1 MIEPCARVTASSF
14 RRLDP
19 LRDGGWDRIISK
31 HPEATVFHSSHWA
44 KVLSETYEFTPQYH
58 VRDGGKGAEEA
69 FCLMEIRSW
78 LTGRRAVSLPFT
90 DRCEPLLYESG
101 FQAAV
106 AAAREFGTAAN
117 LKKIE
122 FRGVPAEIAGQ
133 GPAQFLEHS
142 LDLSPGSERLFDC
155 FESSVRRAI
164 RKAEKSGVHVT
175 IERSIESIREYFFLH
190 CITRRKHGVPPPPF
204 RFFENIYK
212 HLINAGLGFVALA
225 RTGGDAL
232 AGAVFFHFRGK
243 AEYKFGASSG
253 ALEAVRPSN
262 AVMWKAIQHLAET
275 GCQRL
280 SLGRTS
286 IRNEG
291 LRRYKLGW
299 GTKETELRYLKI
311 SPYNGEYL
319 PDSDLAQGFHTKL
332 LRMLPPILFQRV
344 GASLYRH
351 IG

>member
-1 MIEPCARVTASSF
+1 MIKPCARVTASSF

-19 LRDGGWDRIISK
+19 LRDGEWDRIISK
-31 HPEATVFHSSHWA
+31 HPGATVFHSSRWA
-44 KVLSETYEFTPQYH
+44 KVLSETYEFTPHYYVQ
-58 VRDGGKGAEEA
+58 DGERGEDEA

-101 FQAAV
+101 FDAAV
-106 AAAREFGTAAN
+106 AVARELGIAAN

-142 LDLSPGSERLFDC
+142 VDLSPGAERLFEC
-155 FESSVRRAI
+155 FESSVRRAV

-175 IERSIESIREYFFLH
+175 IERSIEAVREYFSLH

-204 RFFENIYK
+204 SFFENIYK
-212 HLINAGLGFVALA
+212 HLINAGFAFVALA
-225 RTGGDAL
+225 RIGGDAL
-232 AGAVFFHFRGK
+232 AGAIFFHFQGK

-253 ALEAVRPSN
+253 TLEAVRPSN
-262 AVMWKAIQHLAET
+262 AVMWAGIKHLAET
-275 GCQRL
+275 GCQRV

-299 GTKETELRYLKI
+299 GTKEIELRYLKI
-311 SPYNGEYL
+311 SPRSGQYL
-319 PDSDLAQGFHTKL
+319 PDSDLAEGFHTKL
-332 LRMLPPILFQRV
+332 LRLLPPILFQRI
-344 GASLYRH
+344 GANLYRH
-351 IG
+351 LG